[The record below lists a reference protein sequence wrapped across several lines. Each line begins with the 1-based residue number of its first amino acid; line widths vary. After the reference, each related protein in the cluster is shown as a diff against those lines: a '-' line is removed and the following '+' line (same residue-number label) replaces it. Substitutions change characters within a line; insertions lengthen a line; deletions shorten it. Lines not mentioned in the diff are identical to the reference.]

1 MIGGIKL
8 ITLFLIFVYIS
19 HASAAGSDNTTC
31 LQSKFDKCH
40 RSNGNCSGCIAIE
53 GCGYC
58 NDWMQCLPGDSMGP
72 TVDGC
77 ICNVWITTPTMCQEG
92 LCAVKNGCQE
102 CSQRTYCIWCEEKG
116 LCLPGG
122 LFGPTDGS
130 QCGDWTW
137 YHCGGVSG
145 TIVLVILGLSLLG
158 LVIIISGTVLIV
170 KRVKAKKEPRTM
182 FLPSS
187 RRREAKPLIANGNN
201 NVNTSSSE
209 DIKPKPARRP
219 SPILEEDEEET
230 PLNPARG
237 RSRQSNSVPVNNNRS
252 SLNTSSKRVM
262 AMSPAA
268 IPSTPISTRSALTGN
283 SDTQSERSKLLDED
297 NESI

>member
-1 MIGGIKL
+1 MTGGIKL
-8 ITLFLIFVYIS
+8 TTLLFIIVYIS
-19 HASAAGSDNTTC
+19 HASAASSDNTTC

-40 RSNGNCSGCIAIE
+40 QSNGNCSGCIAIE

-58 NDWMQCLPGDSMGP
+58 NDWMQCLPGDSLGT
-72 TVDGC
+72 TVEGC
-77 ICNVWITTPTMCQEG
+77 VCNVWITTPKMCQEG
-92 LCAVKNGCQE
+92 LCAVKNGCEE
-102 CSQRTYCIWCEEKG
+102 CSQRTYCVWCEEKG

-130 QCGDWTW
+130 QCGEWTW

-158 LVIIISGTVLIV
+158 LVIVITGTVLIV
-170 KRVKAKKEPRTM
+170 KRVKARKEPRTM

-187 RRREAKPLIANGNN
+187 RRRDTKPLLANANN
-201 NVNTSSSE
+201 INNSSNE
-209 DIKPKPARRP
+209 DIKPKSARRLP
-219 SPILEEDEEET
+219 SPIMEEEEEES
-230 PLNPARG
+230 PLNSARG
-237 RSRQSNSVPVNNNRS
+237 RSRHSNSVPVTNNRP
-252 SLNTSSKRVM
+252 SLSASTKRVM

-268 IPSTPISTRSALTGN
+268 IPSTPVSNRSALNGN
-283 SDTQSERSKLLDED
+283 SDAQSERSKLLDED